1 MDGLYTLIE
10 ITKKHFYNLK
20 ILPIQK
26 KNLTSIN
33 FNLDLFLFPYVNKT
47 TWKMSSVHKYTCA
60 LGIFLKNHKNMVRL
74 YMSLCQITGS
84 CGPYR
89 CNARAEDKFQ
99 KVCSLTNPPPPPP
112 PRKKDIYVPTPIGT
126 FPFMSGSPFSFSDND
141 TLCLRSTLYSSV
153 LLIFTFWVWRLIDF
167 ASSVLSLTISRW
179 RSTFWATNLWTV
191 LFSVSSSF
199 CYFEILSNCDCMRY
213 RTSSPACSFFS
224 WNRLFDVR

>member
-112 PRKKDIYVPTPIGT
+112 PEKKTFMYQRLLVHFRLWADLRFPSLIMTLYVYAQPCILV
-126 FPFMSGSPFSFSDND
+126 SFS
-141 TLCLRSTLYSSV
+141 Y
-153 LLIFTFWVWRLIDF
+153 LLFGYGD
-167 ASSVLSLTISRW
+167 
-179 RSTFWATNLWTV
+179 
-191 LFSVSSSF
+191 
-199 CYFEILSNCDCMRY
+199 
-213 RTSSPACSFFS
+213 
-224 WNRLFDVR
+224 